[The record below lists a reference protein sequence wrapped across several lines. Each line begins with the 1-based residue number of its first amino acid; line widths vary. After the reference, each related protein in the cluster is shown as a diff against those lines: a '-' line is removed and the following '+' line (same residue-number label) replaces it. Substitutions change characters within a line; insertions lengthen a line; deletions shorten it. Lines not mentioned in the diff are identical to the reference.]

1 MTISAGPSSGKPRTL
16 MRARASKKYSEQSVR
31 HSNVNSWHSPKLRK
45 NLALIKPRTPKVIR
59 LRHARNDFRRKG
71 MRSYKSESRKEN
83 KS

>member
-1 MTISAGPSSGKPRTL
+1 
-16 MRARASKKYSEQSVR
+16 VR